1 MKQRIKSLIRKF
13 MNIIY
18 EIRYIKKFD
27 NVYLG
32 KRVKIVR
39 ARQIRFGRNVNIQ
52 HDNLVILHNI
62 NGNLIIS
69 DGCDIGSY
77 SRIAAI
83 SNVFID
89 KNVITG
95 PNVFIADYNHNYLNI
110 DVPIKS
116 GGNIVYDKGIR
127 IGEGS
132 WIGTN
137 SVIVGNVSIG
147 KHCVIG
153 ANSVVTKDIP
163 DYCVVV
169 GSPAKII
176 KKYDLKTMCWK
187 KQDEL

>member
-1 MKQRIKSLIRKF
+1 MKQRIKRLIREI
-13 MNIIY
+13 MNIVY
-18 EIRYIKKFD
+18 EIRYIKKFY
-27 NVYLG
+27 NVYFG

-39 ARQIRFGRNVNIQ
+39 ARQIVFGRNVNIQ
-52 HDNLVILHNI
+52 HDNLIILHNK

-83 SNVFID
+83 RNVFID
-89 KNVITG
+89 KDVITG
-95 PNVFIADYNHNYLNI
+95 PNVFIADYNHNFKNI

-116 GGNIVYDKGIR
+116 GGNIIYDKGIR

-137 SVIVGNVSIG
+137 SVIVGNVNIG

-176 KKYDLKTMCWK
+176 KKYDFEDMCWK
-187 KQDEL
+187 RQD